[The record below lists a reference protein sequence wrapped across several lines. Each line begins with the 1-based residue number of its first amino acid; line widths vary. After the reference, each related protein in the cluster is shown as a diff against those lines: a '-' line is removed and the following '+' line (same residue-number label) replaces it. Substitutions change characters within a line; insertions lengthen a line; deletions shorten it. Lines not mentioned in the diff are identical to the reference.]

1 MQFINIHYEYL
12 LINIPDPEVLFNIL
26 SFIHSNISISDNICQ
41 LILLISVMF
50 VIITYMISHHVIMKR
65 VFL

>member
-12 LINIPDPEVLFNIL
+12 LINNPEVLFNIL